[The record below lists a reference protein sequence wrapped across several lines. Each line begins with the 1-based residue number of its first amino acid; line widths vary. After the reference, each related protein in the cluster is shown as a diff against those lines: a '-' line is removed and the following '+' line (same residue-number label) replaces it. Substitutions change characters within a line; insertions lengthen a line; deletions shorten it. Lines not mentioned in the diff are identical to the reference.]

1 MIEFILIAAG
11 VGLAG
16 LIVYRIFFVH
26 ETVAQVESDIMT
38 GLKGAETKVEEK
50 LATFVETETKVAK
63 EIEAEV
69 VEVVEEV
76 KVATKKLKAKT
87 KAIEEAAE
95 AKVKKIEAALK
106 KAKGNG

>member
-1 MIEFILIAAG
+1 MIEFILIASG
-11 VGLAG
+11 VVLAG

-38 GLKGAETKVEEK
+38 GLKGAEAKVEE
-50 LATFVETETKVAK
+50 VEKK
-63 EIEAEV
+63 V

-87 KAIEEAAE
+87 KAIEEASE

-106 KAKGNG
+106 KAKSNG

>member
-1 MIEFILIAAG
+1 MIEFILIASG

-38 GLKGAETKVEEK
+38 GLKGAEAKVEE
-50 LATFVETETKVAK
+50 VEKK
-63 EIEAEV
+63 IEAEV

-95 AKVKKIEAALK
+95 AKVQKIEAALK

>member
-38 GLKGAETKVEEK
+38 GLKGAEAKVEE
-50 LATFVETETKVAK
+50 VEKK
-63 EIEAEV
+63 V